1 MDVYVCVCEREQEE
15 KRKKQINNI
24 NNLEWQ
30 LQDRLTNGQTAQQRQ
45 FYVVLQIQ
53 IWLLEI
59 PVSIKIQS

>member
-1 MDVYVCVCEREQEE
+1 MDVHVCVCEREQEE

-30 LQDRLTNGQTAQQRQ
+30 LQDRLTNGQSAQQRQ

>member
-1 MDVYVCVCEREQEE
+1 MCMFVCVKDS

-30 LQDRLTNGQTAQQRQ
+30 LQDRLTNGQSAQQRQ